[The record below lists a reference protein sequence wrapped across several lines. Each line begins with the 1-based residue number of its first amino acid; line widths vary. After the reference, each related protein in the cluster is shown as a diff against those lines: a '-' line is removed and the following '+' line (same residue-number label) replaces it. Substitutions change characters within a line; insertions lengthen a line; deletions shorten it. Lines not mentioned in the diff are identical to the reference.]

1 MQFLK
6 QGFPMR
12 SAVLRLAVTLLLMG
26 PTAALSHHSV
36 ANFDFSKSSTV
47 TGTVQYFSFTNPHS
61 FIDLQVQDASG
72 VQRAYKIFTV
82 ARVVMTRTGWTVG
95 DLKAGDKVTVTGSP
109 DRKDPT
115 YMYLNKIQFA
125 SGKVWDHD
133 PALQR

>member
-26 PTAALSHHSV
+26 PTAALPHHSV

-125 SGKVWDHD
+125 SGNVWDHD